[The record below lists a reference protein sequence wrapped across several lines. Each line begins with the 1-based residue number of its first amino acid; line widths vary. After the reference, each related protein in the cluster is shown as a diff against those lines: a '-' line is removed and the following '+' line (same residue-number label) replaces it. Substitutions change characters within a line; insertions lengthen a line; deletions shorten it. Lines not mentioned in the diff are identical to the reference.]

1 MSNIFSSDY
10 INGLITKFSKIEV
23 CLIAKL
29 FCIRNRRHKSN
40 AYVRCRRDIDAF
52 KRYWVPMAGC
62 NPMKLMR
69 QMPISYTIMKSI
81 FTSANR
87 AKLQ

>member
-1 MSNIFSSDY
+1 M
-10 INGLITKFSKIEV
+10 
-23 CLIAKL
+23 
-29 FCIRNRRHKSN
+29 
-40 AYVRCRRDIDAF
+40 DAF
-52 KRYWVPMAGC
+52 KRYRMPMAGC

-69 QMPISYTIMKSI
+69 QMPISNTIMKSI